1 MGNQSLTPHARHV
14 IEPIISFAMQ
24 TSVLAALR
32 RAQAV
37 AVSRLQREPTLHA
50 TFVAVD
56 PTSLGVTVP
65 PAIGTIRVAISRAG
79 RDAAL
84 ERHPNSTQVLLVLD
98 GTIETHTETADGWR
112 IDRYGDGSAAVLENR
127 WHFVPQGMWHK
138 SRAPGPGDCVLAVFH
153 SAREVQDQYRE

>member
-1 MGNQSLTPHARHV
+1 M
-14 IEPIISFAMQ
+14 ISFATQ
-24 TSVLAALR
+24 ASVLTALR

-37 AVSRLQREPTLHA
+37 AASRLQREPALRA

-56 PTSLGVTVP
+56 PAGLGVAVP

-79 RDAAL
+79 LDTAL

-98 GTIETHTETADGWR
+98 GTIETHIETADGWR
-112 IDRYGDGSAAVLENR
+112 VDRYGEGSAAVLENR
-127 WHFVPQGMWHK
+127 WHFVPQGVWHK
-138 SRAPGPGDCVLAVFH
+138 SRAPGPGDCVVAAFH